1 MDAASNH
8 RKDIMTEPVALSVS
22 KQKHSRSIARAKRK
36 KQKHSK
42 TKGMNVHKQTVKKRI
57 DKAKSSATSCKKIRD
72 KIKKI
77 SIRVPGDPN
86 ALYKQWKKSKFGQL
100 GSLKKVKSS
109 PQIHSMQHMQRKPD
123 KLDLDAMKVRNRQRL
138 NSYPPMGH
146 GTATRTH

>member
-57 DKAKSSATSCKKIRD
+57 DKAKSSATSCKKTRD
-72 KIKKI
+72 KIKIWSNWQSEKSQI
-77 SIRVPGDPN
+77 IAANSFNAAHAEKPG
-86 ALYKQWKKSKFGQL
+86 
-100 GSLKKVKSS
+100 
-109 PQIHSMQHMQRKPD
+109 
-123 KLDLDAMKVRNRQRL
+123 
-138 NSYPPMGH
+138 
-146 GTATRTH
+146 